1 MKKQINPTTKAHLIR
16 GAFYLLLLLAVCA
29 IPFAL
34 AQRQFTKRSV
44 AQPAARPGTDA
55 NMYLPNKAAPAAPPS
70 TGAISAPAGSNISG
84 AVQGQLATGSNVPT
98 NSITTLFASNNFGNP
113 GGANYF
119 DLTVASSPISV
130 TALDIN
136 TAETVSFSNF
146 RVYVLPGMTFQGHE
160 TNMALWTQVATG
172 SGTGVGVDMPTH
184 VTLSN
189 PIPLLAGT
197 LYGIA
202 MVADPAITLH
212 YTNGNGSNQNYSNA
226 NVALFL
232 GSATN
237 VPFTAPVFSPRVWNG
252 TIYYDVVGGGTPTP
266 TPTGTPSP
274 TPTATAT
281 PCTGQYVIAQIG
293 GSIVPGTT
301 DTGNHGDDTV
311 VTIALPFSYTLYDQT
326 FTSINLS
333 SNGNAQFVT
342 TDTTFTNVCLPW
354 AAHNYTI
361 FPYWDDLYLVNS
373 GFGIFTSVS
382 GSAPNRIFN
391 IEWRAQYFPGSGTAN
406 VELRLYEGQTRFD
419 VIYGTVTNG
428 NTSATAGVQK
438 DIAPN
443 FTQYFCNG
451 VGGAATG
458 GQSYTL
464 QSCGSPTPT
473 PTATATATA
482 GTPTPTPSCTP
493 SGSKI
498 YNIAGFGLGLQTT
511 TTRIYDIA
519 ANSWTTGAPIP
530 EPAGLSDHATAY
542 WNGKIY
548 IAGGYN
554 GTGAINT
561 LRIYDIGTN
570 SWTTGAPLPQA
581 LFLPGFG
588 AINGKVY
595 IASGNSGAVELNTLY
610 IYDIGTN
617 TWSTGPVVPTPV
629 TGPGSAVYQ
638 GKLYLFGG
646 GFPTTR
652 TITQIYDPVANSWSS
667 GPNMN
672 VNRLWFYGGAID
684 NTSIVAP
691 GGDQTP
697 GIPINDNE
705 QLTGTWAIKAPVPFP
720 ARGPFAVSDGTFV
733 YIGGGYDGTAVH
745 TETFRYDPVANSYT
759 PLAPAPD
766 AHYLSQAVFVP
777 GAPCASP
784 TPTPTATATATHT
797 PTATPTATA
806 TATHTPTATP
816 TATATATHTP
826 TATPTATATATH
838 TPTATPTATAT
849 ATHTPTPTPTS
860 TPTIPP
866 RLSPTPRPY
875 PTPPPRP

>member
-34 AQRQFTKRSV
+34 AQRNATKRSV
-44 AQPAARPGTDA
+44 AQGTARPDA
-55 NMYLPNKAAPAAPPS
+55 TYLPQAAPPSTGLPQAPPS
-70 TGAISAPAGSNISG
+70 TGAISAPAGSNISR
-84 AVQGQLATGSNVPT
+84 AVQGQLPTFGSSVPT

-119 DLTVASSPISV
+119 DVTVASNPITV

-136 TAETVSFSNF
+136 TAETVAFSNV
-146 RVYVLPGMTFQGHE
+146 RVYVLPGMTFAGHE

-172 SGTGVGVDMPTH
+172 SGTGAGVDVPTH

-189 PIPLLAGT
+189 SFPLTAGT

-202 MVADPAITLH
+202 VVADPAITLH

-226 NVALFL
+226 DAALFL

-252 TIYYDVVGGGTPTP
+252 TIYYNVGGGTPTP
-266 TPTGTPSP
+266 TATGTPSP

-281 PCTGQYVIAQIG
+281 PCTGQYTIAQIG

-333 SNGNAQFVT
+333 SNGNAQFTT

-373 GFGIFTSVS
+373 GFGIFTSIS
-382 GSAPNRIFN
+382 GSSPNRIFN
-391 IEWRAQYFPGSGTAN
+391 IEWRAQYFPGSGSAGF
-406 VELRLYEGQTRFD
+406 ELRLYEGQTRFD
-419 VIYGTVTNG
+419 IIYGTLTNG

-438 DIAPN
+438 DIVPN

-464 QSCGSPTPT
+464 TPCGSPTPT
-473 PTATATATA
+473 PTATASPTA
-482 GTPTPTPSCTP
+482 GTPSPTPTCMP
-493 SGSKI
+493 SGGKI
-498 YNIAGFGLGLQTT
+498 YNIAGFGAAGVTST
-511 TTRIYDIA
+511 NRIYDIA
-519 ANSWTTGAPIP
+519 ANSWTTGLPL
-530 EPAGLSDHATAY
+530 PAGRSDHATAY
-542 WNGKIY
+542 SNGKIY
-548 IAGGYN
+548 VAGGYD
-554 GTGAINT
+554 GSGASNT
-561 LRIYDIGTN
+561 LYIYDIATN

-581 LFLPGFG
+581 LYLPGFG
-588 AINGKVY
+588 VINGKFYV
-595 IASGNSGAVELNTLY
+595 ASGNNGSTELNTLY
-610 IYDIGTN
+610 IYDIVANSWT
-617 TWSTGPVVPTPV
+617 TGPVVPTPV

-646 GFPTTR
+646 GFPTTQ

-672 VNRLWFYGGAID
+672 VSRLWFYGGAID

-691 GGDQTP
+691 GGDNSP

-705 QLTGTWAIKAPVPFP
+705 QLTGTWAIKAPVPYA

-733 YIGGGYDGTAVH
+733 YIGGGYDGSSVH
-745 TETFRYDPVANSYT
+745 TDTLRYDPVANSYT
-759 PLAPAPD
+759 PLAPSGDP
-766 AHYLSQAVFVP
+766 HFLSQAVLVP
-777 GAPCASP
+777 GAPCGTPTPTATATP
-784 TPTPTATATATHT
+784 TATRTPTATPTATRTPTATPTATATFTPTATATATRTPTPTPTATATRTPTPTATATAT
-797 PTATPTATA
+797 PTATVTV
-806 TATHTPTATP
+806 
-816 TATATATHTP
+816 
-826 TATPTATATATH
+826 
-838 TPTATPTATAT
+838 
-849 ATHTPTPTPTS
+849 
-860 TPTIPP
+860 PP
-866 RLSPTPRPY
+866 RPSPTPRPR
-875 PTPPPRP
+875 PTLPPRP